1 MSGPIAAAAAAA
13 AADISTVVKR
23 SWRMRTHPLQRSAV
37 IHRPPLD
44 AVTRAKSLAPVFLL
58 IFAAMATVEIQ
69 QAVIVH
75 AALSLLVLRAE
86 GKR

>member
-1 MSGPIAAAAAAA
+1 VDLLLRLLLLLLLTSQLSSSG
-13 AADISTVVKR
+13 R
-23 SWRMRTHPLQRSAV
+23 GGCGHTHCSVQRSFIA
-37 IHRPPLD
+37 HRSTQL
-44 AVTRAKSLAPVFLL
+44 RAPNRSRQFFLL

>member
-1 MSGPIAAAAAAA
+1 VADADTPTAAFSGHSSPTARRSHARQIA
-13 AADISTVVKR
+13 
-23 SWRMRTHPLQRSAV
+23 
-37 IHRPPLD
+37 
-44 AVTRAKSLAPVFLL
+44 RASFFLL